1 MEWMKW
7 LLLIAANILALTL
20 VFRYRSIVKKFFDRC
35 YKIMIWV
42 ELVAAFIFGLFLVYE
57 TRSVLQK
64 FFSNYKDVFAGVGYS
79 LIAVGLIFTWVQLRA
94 AKKRARANTS
104 YQIHKDGREI
114 RNSIEDEIV
123 KVIESP
129 LSSSEFLPENKEEA
143 TKAIREMLMFF
154 SSVYHQ
160 YDFGN
165 IDESEWKLLKEQLLK
180 FLDKERVEEY
190 WKKNIT
196 DNPSWH
202 KGLRI
207 LGDDFLNEKQRR
219 KK

>member
-1 MEWMKW
+1 MKW

-20 VFRYRSIVKKFFDRC
+20 LFAYKSTVKKFFDRY
-35 YKIMIWV
+35 YKIMIWLEV
-42 ELVAAFIFGLFLVYE
+42 VAAFIFGSFLIYE
-57 TRSVLQK
+57 TRSMLQQ
-64 FFSNYKDVFAGVGYS
+64 FFRNYKDVFTGIGYS
-79 LIAVGLIFTWVQLRA
+79 LVGVGLIFTWVQLRA
-94 AKKRARANTS
+94 AKKRARANIS

-114 RNSIEDEIV
+114 RNYIKDGIK

-129 LSSSEFLPENKEEA
+129 LSDQISPKDEKEA
-143 TKAIREMLMFF
+143 TKGIREMLMYF

-165 IDESEWKLLKEQLLK
+165 IDESEWKLLKEQFFK
-180 FLDKERVEEY
+180 FLNNERVEKY
-190 WKKNIT
+190 WKDNISG
-196 DNPSWH
+196 NPSWH

-207 LGDDFLNEKQRR
+207 LGDDFINEKQRR